1 MCSINSIFGFA
12 LIKNAFFFNQSIFKK
27 CFLTPVTLNLI
38 SGTLNFVNLM
48 HCLAVNVL
56 TTLTFEVAK
65 S

>member
-12 LIKNAFFFNQSIFKK
+12 LIKNAFFFNQS
-27 CFLTPVTLNLI
+27 FLTPVTLNLI

-48 HCLAVNVL
+48 HCSAVNVL